1 MQFKHPEILY
11 ALLLLLIPII
21 IHLFQLRR
29 FQKVAF
35 TNVEFLKKATL
46 QTRKSSQVKK
56 WLVLLTRLV
65 ALACIILAFAQPFTA
80 SKTALN
86 SEKETVIYIDNSF
99 SMEAKGSNGPMLK
112 RSLQQLYDHLEGEEN
127 ISWFTNDV
135 TKKGVSITDF
145 KNEVLSIDYSPM
157 QLSLEAILLKAEQLF
172 SQSNT
177 AEKRLVIISDFQDNG
192 SFPEVPKNIK
202 IEAVKTKPVTV
213 NNLSI
218 DTAFVLRKSVENTQ
232 LQVVVS
238 AEGEW
243 PESVPVSLWNDERL
257 VAKTA
262 VDLSNTA
269 SNNITFDIENPE
281 SLKGK
286 ITLTDT
292 HLQYDNNLFFSINAP
307 EKIKVLSINEGEA
320 GFLQKL
326 FDNEKYAYKQQNFNQ
341 LNYSDLPSQNFVVL
355 NELKQIPKSLITALK
370 AFEENGGSLLVI
382 PSKEA
387 EINTYNNLLNT
398 LQIGQFQQ
406 LNTSEKKI
414 TKIHFS
420 HPLYEEVFEKQVT
433 NFQYPTVQSF
443 FEVTHQASK
452 VLELEDG
459 SPFLLQ
465 KGNNY
470 IATAA
475 FSRENSNFKN
485 SPLIV
490 PSLINMAQQ
499 SLPLPNLYYEIGQN
513 NTFVVPIKLGQ
524 DEILTVEDSLSS
536 FIPLQQTKANSV
548 AITTTEVPTYAGNF
562 TVNRKEDRLQLVS
575 YNNPRN
581 ESRLRYLDPKNWEG
595 TTSYNSVEKVFEA
608 IAKSNHINSLWKW
621 FVIFAVLFL
630 IIELCILK
638 FFK

>member
-269 SNNITFDIENPE
+269 SNSITFDIENPE
-281 SLKGK
+281 NLKGK
-286 ITLTDT
+286 ITLTDA
-292 HLQYDNNLFFSINAP
+292 HLQYDNNLFFSINLP

-406 LNTSEKKI
+406 LSTSEKKI

-513 NTFVVPIKLGQ
+513 NTFAVPVKLGQ

>member
-269 SNNITFDIENPE
+269 SNSITFDIENPE
-281 SLKGK
+281 NLKGK
-286 ITLTDT
+286 ITLTDA
-292 HLQYDNNLFFSINAP
+292 HLQYDNNLFFSINLP

-406 LNTSEKKI
+406 LSTSEKKI

-443 FEVTHQASK
+443 FEITHQASK

-513 NTFVVPIKLGQ
+513 NTFAVPVKLGQ

>member
-218 DTAFVLRKSVENTQ
+218 DTAFVLRKTVENTQ

-269 SNNITFDIENPE
+269 SNSITFDIENPE

-292 HLQYDNNLFFSINAP
+292 HLQYDNNLFFSINLP

-406 LNTSEKKI
+406 LSTSEKKI

-443 FEVTHQASK
+443 FEITHQASK

-513 NTFVVPIKLGQ
+513 NTFAVPVKLGQ

>member
-218 DTAFVLRKSVENTQ
+218 DTAFVLRKTVENTQ

-269 SNNITFDIENPE
+269 SNSITFDIENPE
-281 SLKGK
+281 NLKGK
-286 ITLTDT
+286 ITLTDA
-292 HLQYDNNLFFSINAP
+292 HLQYDNNLFFSINLP

-406 LNTSEKKI
+406 LSTSEKKI

-443 FEVTHQASK
+443 FEITHQASK

-513 NTFVVPIKLGQ
+513 NTFAVPVKLGQ